1 MSALSLFVLTRVY
14 SITLIR
20 IAEHHDSVG
29 HITESFF
36 ISINNNP
43 SEENGASHSQLA
55 PGPQP
60 SLIRPWVVSMGDKN
74 KYRLL
79 EGNCVHMSNLEDY
92 IYIIKTHFL
101 IFSCLSG
108 LY

>member
-1 MSALSLFVLTRVY
+1 MSALSLFVLTSVY

-20 IAEHHDSVG
+20 TVEHHDSVG
-29 HITESFF
+29 HITEKNL

-60 SLIRPWVVSMGDKN
+60 SLIRSWSSG
-74 KYRLL
+74 YT
-79 EGNCVHMSNLEDY
+79 SSATLED
-92 IYIIKTHFL
+92 TW
-101 IFSCLSG
+101 G
-108 LY
+108 